1 MKIAVNRRHFLG
13 LLDRVASAAAS
24 GRVTHEVLKFVRVDA
39 DKRITVQATDG
50 EVSIMVDGDAEVIEA
65 GSALIDP
72 AKTASLLK
80 ESSAEII
87 TIEATDQ
94 AVKFHAGKSKF
105 SLPSLDPATFPV
117 CKRPADA
124 KWTTTQADRLTAA
137 INRTKFACDIDSTRY
152 QLGGVLIEMGD
163 MELFLV
169 ATDGRRLS
177 KITIDSVGDEIG
189 RSAIVPQKGLAAIV
203 KAISGA
209 SDVNVH
215 ISHSS
220 IYVATE
226 AAYVESRLVEGRFPN
241 HSQVIPSTEAST
253 KVPIEAGPFVSAMR
267 QALVVATSENRGVDL
282 LFAPGELSVSAKG
295 ADIGAVETSMAID
308 CALNLKT
315 TMDGRYVLDF
325 AERCGSDEVFE
336 LNIESDS
343 RPAVF
348 VSNRWTYVVM
358 PMARS

>member
-1 MKIAVNRRHFLG
+1 MRIAVNRRHFLG

-50 EVSIMVDGDAEVIEA
+50 EVSIMVDGDAEIIEA

-80 ESSAEII
+80 ESSAETI
-87 TIEATDQ
+87 TIDASENSVQ
-94 AVKFHAGKSKF
+94 FQAGKSKF
-105 SLPSLDPATFPV
+105 SLPSLDPDKFPR
-117 CKRPADA
+117 CKKASDA
-124 KWTTTQADRLTAA
+124 KWITTQAEPLTGA
-137 INRTKFACDIDSTRY
+137 INRTKFACDTDSTRY
-152 QLGGVLIEMGD
+152 QLGGVLIESADG
-163 MELFLV
+163 ELVLV

-177 KITIDSVGDEIG
+177 KLTIDAIGGEVGK
-189 RSAIVPQKGLAAIV
+189 SAIVPQKGLAAII

-209 SDVNVH
+209 SDVNIH
-215 ISHSS
+215 LANNS
-220 IYVATE
+220 IHVATE
-226 AAYVESRLVEGRFPN
+226 AAYVESRLVEGRFPDYTK
-241 HSQVIPSTEAST
+241 VIPSTASST

-267 QALVVATSENRGVDL
+267 QALVVATSENRGVNL
-282 LFAPGELSVSAKG
+282 LFSPGELAVSARG
-295 ADIGAVETSMAID
+295 ADIGAVETSLAID
-308 CALNLKT
+308 SSLNLKA

-336 LNIESDS
+336 LNIKSESE
-343 RPAVF
+343 PAVF
-348 VSNRWTYVVM
+348 VSDRWTYVVM

>member
-1 MKIAVNRRHFLG
+1 MQIAVNRRHFLG

-105 SLPSLDPATFPV
+105 SLPSLDPNKFPP
-117 CKRPADA
+117 CEKADNA
-124 KWTTTQADRLTAA
+124 KWITTQAEPLIGA
-137 INRTKFACDIDSTRY
+137 INRTKFACDTDSTRY
-152 QLGGVLIEMGD
+152 QLGGVLIESAD
-163 MELFLV
+163 EELVLV

-177 KITIDSVGDEIG
+177 KLTIDAIGGDIG
-189 RSAIVPQKGLAAIV
+189 KAAIVPQKGLAAIA

-215 ISHSS
+215 LANNS
-220 IYVATE
+220 IHVATE
-226 AAYVESRLVEGRFPN
+226 AAYVKSQLIEGRFPN
-241 HSQVIPSTEAST
+241 HSQVIPSTESST

-348 VSNRWTYVVM
+348 VSDRWTYVVM